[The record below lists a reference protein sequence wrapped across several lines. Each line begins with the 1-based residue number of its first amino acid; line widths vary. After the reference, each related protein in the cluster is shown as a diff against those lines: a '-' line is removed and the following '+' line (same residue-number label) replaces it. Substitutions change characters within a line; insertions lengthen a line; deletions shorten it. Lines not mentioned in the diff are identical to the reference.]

1 MKTIVSISLCLTN
14 YFNIPI
20 NKYKYGRLGKNKT
33 NHGAGRI

>member
-1 MKTIVSISLCLTN
+1 MYVYFVNVITN